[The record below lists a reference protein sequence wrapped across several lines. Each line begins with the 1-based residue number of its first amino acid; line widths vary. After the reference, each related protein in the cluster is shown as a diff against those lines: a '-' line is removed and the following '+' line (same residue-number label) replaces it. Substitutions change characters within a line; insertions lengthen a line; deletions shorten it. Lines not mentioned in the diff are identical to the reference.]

1 MDSRCAIHKYLFFPF
16 STAVWSYLTNL
27 SLSTNPA
34 STMPAGYFSVYPGP
48 FFQSSPN
55 QWAGDSVP
63 NHSIDVRVHSTVTM
77 CLLLME
83 LIGKQNSVP
92 ENYFNDLHGPVQ
104 PKLALDDMLGSRT
117 THYIVYH
124 YHTPPSLMVQQQRNL
139 ELANNNCALFTVHA
153 RMLRATASPCDFA
166 LRAADFH
173 FGR

>member
-1 MDSRCAIHKYLFFPF
+1 MIVYQ
-16 STAVWSYLTNL
+16 TTL
-27 SLSTNPA
+27 SMLE
-34 STMPAGYFSVYPGP
+34 Y
-48 FFQSSPN
+48 
-55 QWAGDSVP
+55 
-63 NHSIDVRVHSTVTM
+63 HSTVTM

-139 ELANNNCALFTVHA
+139 ELANNHALYLLSMLVFMCIIPAHPATVRPA
-153 RMLRATASPCDFA
+153 QSAFIPATLRTPRVSTSI
-166 LRAADFH
+166 
-173 FGR
+173 GR

>member
-1 MDSRCAIHKYLFFPF
+1 MI
-16 STAVWSYLTNL
+16 
-27 SLSTNPA
+27 
-34 STMPAGYFSVYPGP
+34 VYQTTP
-48 FFQSSPN
+48 SMLEY
-55 QWAGDSVP
+55 
-63 NHSIDVRVHSTVTM
+63 HSTVTM

-139 ELANNNCALFTVHA
+139 ELANDHALYLLS
-153 RMLRATASPCDFA
+153 MLVFIEQQFQIES
-166 LRAADFH
+166 
-173 FGR
+173 